1 MTAIKAIYKDGQIHF
16 SETVPAS
23 GPVEVMV
30 VFPEPS
36 DDPWERILQDPR
48 PRPNLTK
55 LVQEVDEQIAQGKA
69 VPLDLDQL

>member
-30 VFPEPS
+30 VFPDPS
-36 DDPWERILQDPR
+36 DDPWQAILEDTR
-48 PRPNLTK
+48 PRPNLTQWIK
-55 LVQEVDEQIAQGKA
+55 EVEEEIAQGKA
-69 VPLDLDQL
+69 TPLDLDQL